1 MDNPS
6 AGIRTRLS
14 PNLCRNWRCLAT

>member
-6 AGIRTRLS
+6 AGI
-14 PNLCRNWRCLAT
+14 